1 VTPTLRRRGQGGE
14 TLLELLLTVAIL
26 GTAFIGVLAGIG
38 TTLTASDTQRQA
50 ATAETVLRSYAERM
64 KDPVDVPY
72 VACATTATYATPVG
86 FTLPTPEWSASVT
99 TVLLWQGNTPPT
111 FLASCPVPDKGVQ
124 QLTLTVTSPA
134 GGHQTVQT
142 VVIAKRK
149 P

>member
-1 VTPTLRRRGQGGE
+1 MSRMRRRGQRGE
-14 TLLELLLTVAIL
+14 TLIELLLTVGIL
-26 GTAFIGVLAGIG
+26 GTAFVGVLAGIG

-72 VACATTATYATPVG
+72 VDCATTATYTTPVG
-86 FTLPTPEWSASVT
+86 FILPSAQWSASVT

-111 FLASCPVPDKGVQ
+111 FLASCPVPDKGIQ

-134 GGHQTVQT
+134 GAHQATAT
-142 VVIAKRK
+142 VVIAKREL
-149 P
+149 